1 MRQQMES
8 QFGRTMQED
17 KVAAAKHAEKYAKK
31 IEELEGKNREAQEK
45 LAEKRKKEKSFKAI
59 VASVLPSFGTKDE
72 SD

>member
-1 MRQQMES
+1 
-8 QFGRTMQED
+8 MQED

-59 VASVLPSFGTKDE
+59 VSSVLQSSFGTRDE